1 MLRLD
6 NDIKSLQSFAN
17 RAYTNELA
25 IQKTVLRDLLGGMPL
40 FYPPIH
46 PQLHT
51 NKDLPHSQENKTSST
66 NPTRPLQSRPPPPA
80 SAPSPRPG
88 RTSWPA
94 PSGSRPSA
102 AWSTPSRPR

>member
-1 MLRLD
+1 LIHPNGYRYLYNDSTYLAEQLAEFSATWKTRDDITTRAQNMLRLD

-51 NKDLPHSQENKTSST
+51 NKDLPHSQEN
-66 NPTRPLQSRPPPPA
+66 
-80 SAPSPRPG
+80 
-88 RTSWPA
+88 
-94 PSGSRPSA
+94 
-102 AWSTPSRPR
+102 